1 MTQTNNPNGS
11 FSDKECACGRDTD
24 MVPEF
29 TILAP
34 VDDQPCCGSSP
45 GDPSGPDERAGY
57 VLWHFVDGFIN
68 TPVGKVP
75 RVKTSPSLSD
85 LLGTF
90 GARTGINRYN
100 YRIAPG
106 LYCTGSPT
114 HNSPVFVSANY
125 KLSFDNLRKG
135 LDGISSWVVVLDTRG
150 INVWCAAGKG
160 TFSTDEIISKVKQTG
175 LEKIVNHRELI
186 LPQLS
191 ATGVSAKKVK
201 KGCGFKVVWGPV
213 RSKDLKQFIRNG
225 NRADNFMRRA
235 TFSLKE
241 RLVLVP
247 VELSI
252 GIKPFLWSLLV
263 VFILSG
269 IGADIF
275 SFGFALNRGITGGIA
290 LVTGIVAGAVA
301 VPALLP
307 WIPGVA
313 FSLKGA
319 FIGIVAGIG
328 VVLFTG
334 RGLSAMEIPALFLFT
349 AAVSSYLAMNFTGST
364 PFTSPSGVE
373 KEMRRA
379 IPLQILSVLGA
390 SVLWVWTRF
399 V

>member
-11 FSDKECACGRDTD
+11 CSDKECACERDTD
-24 MVPEF
+24 MRPEF
-29 TILAP
+29 TVIGP
-34 VDDQPCCGSSP
+34 VNDQPCCGSPP
-45 GDPSGPDERAGY
+45 GDPSGPDEIPGY
-57 VLWHFVDGFIN
+57 VLWHFVDDFIN
-68 TPVGKVP
+68 TSAGKVP
-75 RVKTSPSLSD
+75 RVKTSISTSD

-90 GARTGINRYN
+90 GARTGINRNN

-106 LYCTGSPT
+106 LYCTGDPT
-114 HNSPVFVSANY
+114 HDSPVFVSANY

-135 LDGISSWVVVLDTRG
+135 LDGISSWVIVLDTRG

-201 KGCGFKVVWGPV
+201 KGCGFKVIWGPV

-247 VELSI
+247 IELSI
-252 GIKPFLWSLLV
+252 TIKLFLWSLLV
-263 VFILSG
+263 MFILSG

-275 SFGFALNRGITGGIA
+275 SFGFALNRGITGVIA
-290 LVTGIVAGAVA
+290 LVAGLVAGTVA

-319 FIGIVAGIG
+319 FTGLIAGIG
-328 VVLFTG
+328 VVLFKG
-334 RGLSAMEIPALFLFT
+334 EGLSTMEIPALILLT

-379 IPLQILSVLGA
+379 IPLQISSVLVA
-390 SVLWVWTRF
+390 SVLWVWGSF